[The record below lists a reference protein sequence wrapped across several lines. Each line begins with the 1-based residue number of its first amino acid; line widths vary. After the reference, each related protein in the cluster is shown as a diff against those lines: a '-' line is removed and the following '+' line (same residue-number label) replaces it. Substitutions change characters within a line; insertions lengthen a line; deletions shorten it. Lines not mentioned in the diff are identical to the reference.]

1 MRAVAMAVVC
11 ICIGGPTPAQVPTVL
26 GGVDV
31 YRSTR
36 VTAEWL
42 ESTHDTLLQ
51 QLVDAL
57 RSGQYE
63 AVGPRI
69 AELLQSLMATG
80 DIVYRDLGFTTSFE
94 ADTNRVW
101 IMLDVVERAD
111 SAARLG
117 GLRSAPRGAVEA
129 AHEAV
134 AEWQAYEH
142 RAIALVQAREL
153 SPVVAECPVHHCL
166 LGFEHPELAHYRASF
181 DTHAAT
187 IAAYL
192 TRAVREDSAAAVRA
206 SALFV
211 LAHARNAQLV
221 ASTAAEALDD
231 PASAVRNNALRV
243 LAQLTG
249 AIPGGG
255 VSDLE
260 LPVERVL
267 HALDDPSSA
276 VRNKAALIAA
286 LLAVQPA
293 HQDAV
298 LRHGEALLRLLRLRQ
313 ANNHEP
319 AHMALQALSGHDFG
333 ARDYD
338 AWERWLAA
346 ARRTPLP

>member
-1 MRAVAMAVVC
+1 MRAMAMAGVWLCLVSLAA
-11 ICIGGPTPAQVPTVL
+11 AQVPTVL

-36 VTAEWL
+36 VTSEWL
-42 ESTHDTLLQ
+42 ESTHDTLLH

-57 RSGQYE
+57 RSGRYE
-63 AVGPRI
+63 AVGSRI
-69 AELLQSLMATG
+69 AELRQSLDAAG
-80 DIVYRDLGFTTSFE
+80 DIVYRDLGLTTSFE
-94 ADTNRVW
+94 TDTNRVW

-111 SAARLG
+111 SATRLG
-117 GLRSAPRGAVEA
+117 RLRSAPRGAVEA

-134 AEWQAYEH
+134 AEWQAYER

-181 DTHAAT
+181 DTYAGT
-187 IAAYL
+187 LTAYL
-192 TRAVREDSAAAVRA
+192 ARAVREDSAAAVRA

-211 LAHARNAQLV
+211 LAHARDAQLV

-255 VSDLE
+255 LSDVQ

-267 HALDDPSSA
+267 HALDDPSST
-276 VRNKAALIAA
+276 VRNKAALITASLAA
-286 LLAVQPA
+286 RPA
-293 HQDAV
+293 YRDAV
-298 LRHGEALLRLLRLRQ
+298 LGHGEALVRLLRLRQ
-313 ANNHEP
+313 MNNHEP
-319 AHMALQALSGHDFG
+319 AHMTLQALSGQDFG

-338 AWERWLAA
+338 AWERWLAT
-346 ARRTPLP
+346 ARRSPTP